1 MGSTPEWQGS
11 VMASEFLET
20 TVDKFVF
27 RVRRDCWYSDSG
39 VWVRLEDG
47 SARVGVS
54 DYLQQASGDVAFVD
68 VRPVGTALAVGDEL
82 AAIETMKVIIS
93 VHSPVA
99 GTIVQLNEAFNESP
113 ELINQAPYSDG
124 WLAVVELG
132 DWETD
137 RANLL
142 DADRYLEGMRAQ
154 ALEEVRRE

>member
-1 MGSTPEWQGS
+1 
-11 VMASEFLET
+11 MASEFLET

-27 RVRRDCWYSDSG
+27 RVRRNCWYSQSG
-39 VWVRLEDG
+39 VWVHPEDG

-68 VRPVGTALAVGDEL
+68 VRPAGTVLAAGEEL
-82 AAIETMKVIIS
+82 ASIETIKVILT
-93 VHSPVA
+93 VESPLS
-99 GTIVQLNEAFNESP
+99 GTVRQVNEAVEESP

-137 RANLL
+137 RASLL
-142 DADRYLEGMRAQ
+142 DAERYLELVHAQ
-154 ALEEVRRE
+154 ALEEVSRR

>member
-1 MGSTPEWQGS
+1 
-11 VMASEFLET
+11 MADEFLET

-27 RVRRDCWYSDSG
+27 RVRRDCWYSQFG
-39 VWVRLEDG
+39 VWVRLKDG

-68 VRPVGTALAVGDEL
+68 VRPVGTVLAAGEEL
-82 AAIETMKVIIS
+82 ATIETMKVILS

-99 GTIVQLNEAFNESP
+99 GTVTRVNEALEGSP

-142 DADRYLEGMRAQ
+142 DAERYLEVMRAQ

>member
-1 MGSTPEWQGS
+1 
-11 VMASEFLET
+11 MADEFLET

-39 VWVRLEDG
+39 VWVRPEDG

-68 VRPVGTALAVGDEL
+68 VQPAGTVLAAGEEL
-82 AAIETMKVIIS
+82 ASIETVKAILTVE
-93 VHSPVA
+93 SPVS
-99 GTIVQLNEAFNESP
+99 GTILQVNEALEQSP

-132 DWETD
+132 DRDTD

-142 DADRYLEGMRAQ
+142 DAERYLEVMRAQ